1 MAHVLII
8 DRQGKTNE
16 SLDHYLEELG
26 HTVAHSE
33 TLSQGLRKVSTE
45 KFDVVFMNP
54 RMPDGN
60 GLEFLPR
67 FQEAPSSPEVIVVT
81 ESSDPDEAEQAIK
94 QGAWDY
100 VERSANVKSM
110 AFPVIRAVQ
119 YRAKKFPQTPYPALR
134 RETFTEII
142 GNSPQMKTCM
152 DLLAQ
157 AAESDAN
164 VLITGETGTGKE
176 LFAWAIHANSAR
188 AEKNFVVVDCASLPE
203 TLVESTL
210 FGYERGAYT
219 GAEKSHSGLIKQAD
233 GGTLFLDEIGE
244 LPFSIQSAFLRVL
257 QEKRFRPVGGTH
269 EEDSDF
275 RLIAATNQ
283 NLPQRAD
290 RGEFR
295 RDLLFRIQT
304 LTIELPPLRNRL
316 EDIKYLA
323 LFHMSQIC
331 ERYHIEIKEFSPE
344 FLDVLH
350 RYPWPGNVRELVNA
364 LERAIITAR
373 NEPVLFPKHLPTHI
387 HAQAARSFAGINGL
401 QKFASTESLVSGKS
415 FPKLKDLRIEA
426 ISEIERKYLKDL
438 FSMTQGDIKEALRI
452 SGLSRSRLYG
462 LLKKYGISSS

>member
-1 MAHVLII
+1 MAQILII
-8 DRQGKTNE
+8 DHHGNIDA
-16 SLDHYLEELG
+16 SLDHYLGELG
-26 HTVAHSE
+26 HTVARSE
-33 TLSQGLRKVSTE
+33 TLAQGLRKATAE

-60 GLEFLPR
+60 GLDFLPR
-67 FQEAPSSPEVIVVT
+67 FQETPSSPEVIIVT
-81 ESSDPDEAEQAIK
+81 ETGDPDEAEQAIQK
-94 QGAWDY
+94 GAWDY
-100 VERSANVKSM
+100 VEKSPNVKSM
-110 AFPVIRAVQ
+110 ALPVIRAVQ
-119 YRAKKFPQTPYPALR
+119 YRAKKVPQTPSAALR
-134 RETFTEII
+134 RETFAEII

-152 DLLAQ
+152 ELLAQ

-244 LPFSIQSAFLRVL
+244 LPFSIQSSFLRVL

-269 EEDSDF
+269 EEDSNF

-283 NLPQRAD
+283 NLSERAD

-316 EDIKYLA
+316 ADIKYLA
-323 LFHMSQIC
+323 LFHMSEIC
-331 ERYHIEIKEFSPE
+331 ERYRIEIKEFSPE

-364 LERAIITAR
+364 MERAIITAR

-387 HAQAARSFAGINGL
+387 HARAARSSAGMNGL
-401 QKFASTESLVSGKS
+401 RKLAGTESPVSAKS
-415 FPKLKDLRIEA
+415 LAKLKDLRNEA
-426 ISEIERKYLKDL
+426 ISELERKYLKDL
-438 FSMTQGDIKEALRI
+438 LSTTQGNMKEALRI

-462 LLKKYGISSS
+462 LLKKYSISGS

>member
-1 MAHVLII
+1 MAHILII
-8 DRQGKTNE
+8 DRQGKSQE
-16 SLDHYLEELG
+16 APDHYLEELG
-26 HTVAHSE
+26 HTVARSE
-33 TLSQGLRKVSTE
+33 TLSQGLRKVTAE
-45 KFDVVFMNP
+45 KFDVVLINL

-60 GLEFLPR
+60 GLDFLPR
-67 FQEAPSSPEVIVVT
+67 FQESPSSPEVIVVADT
-81 ESSDPDEAEQAIK
+81 GDPDEAEQAIRK
-94 QGAWDY
+94 GAWDY
-100 VERSANVKSM
+100 IERSPNVKSM
-110 AFPVIRAVQ
+110 ALPVIRALQ
-119 YRAKKFPQTPYPALR
+119 YRLKKIPPNLSAALR
-134 RETFTEII
+134 RETFAEII

-157 AAESDAN
+157 AAKSDAN

-188 AEKNFVVVDCASLPE
+188 AERNFVVVDCASLPE

-244 LPFSIQSAFLRVL
+244 LPFSIQSSFLRVL
-257 QEKRFRPVGGTH
+257 QEKRFRPVGGIQ
-269 EEDSDF
+269 EENSNF

-283 NLPQRAD
+283 NLAERSD

-295 RDLLFRIQT
+295 KDLLFRIHT

-323 LFHMSQIC
+323 LFHMSEIC
-331 ERYHIEIKEFSPE
+331 ERYRIEIKEFSPE
-344 FLDVLH
+344 FLEVLH
-350 RYPWPGNVRELVNA
+350 RYPWPGNIRELVNA
-364 LERAIITAR
+364 VERAIITAR

-387 HAQAARSFAGINGL
+387 HARAARSQAGINGL
-401 QKFASTESLVSGKS
+401 RKTAGTATPASGKS
-415 FPKLKDLRIEA
+415 FPQLKDWRNQAL
-426 ISEIERKYLKDL
+426 SDLERKYLKDL
-438 FSMTQGDIKEALRI
+438 LSVTQGNMKEAIRV

-462 LLKKYGISSS
+462 LLKKYGISIP